1 MQNFRH
7 FYSAT
12 LIKLAA
18 NRSNLLVPFLPV
30 RRRRVGDG
38 TVELMIALAAS
49 ALVRPAEAPNDEL
62 VIVVVNT
69 TSPSPKPRCHHHSR
83 RRRRRDRC
91 PCRRPASPPP
101 PPTAVGD
108 ATGIAKLGVIVIL
121 VDPKVRV
128 AEERP
133 EPIVGKDGRG
143 QLDRPDPL
151 AALLGGGLLAIIAHA
166 HAVAEGDA
174 AGPLP
179 LHQLPDLPLPVLLVL
194 EGVGHGPDAVVEADV
209 VEEASM

>member
-62 VIVVVNT
+62 VIVIVNT
-69 TSPSPKPRCHHHSR
+69 TSPSPSIAATTIVVVVVPRSLYMSSSRIENR
-83 RRRRRDRC
+83 RRRHWDC
-91 PCRRPASPPP
+91 
-101 PPTAVGD
+101 
-108 ATGIAKLGVIVIL
+108 
-121 VDPKVRV
+121 
-128 AEERP
+128 
-133 EPIVGKDGRG
+133 
-143 QLDRPDPL
+143 
-151 AALLGGGLLAIIAHA
+151 
-166 HAVAEGDA
+166 
-174 AGPLP
+174 
-179 LHQLPDLPLPVLLVL
+179 
-194 EGVGHGPDAVVEADV
+194 EAW
-209 VEEASM
+209 S